1 MKKILFILKERFYH
15 KSNVKSYGLINSATQ
30 IVDYLNESG
39 YQAKAVSVINE
50 NGIDKE
56 VYGFKPDVVV
66 IEALWVCGEKLKELI
81 ELKRYQKIKWIVR
94 IHSDIGYLSAETMA
108 LKYVNDYIAL
118 NKSNLVIAP
127 NNEKFTEYLSN
138 GMNYTFKCLP
148 NIITIR
154 KEKNNPIEKSDVMNI
169 GCFGAL
175 RILKNQ
181 TFQALCAIKAAN
193 ILGKTLHFHIN
204 TDVFNYVDSEEKM
217 NPVLKNLE
225 ELFKYSKHKLIEHG
239 WKENNKFQK
248 LIKNM
253 DFGMQL
259 SFTESFNIV
268 TADFVNNNK
277 LILVSDAINWMP
289 NIFKTSTTNYFLV
302 TMKIIMCYRLRN
314 IQFLKR
320 LMRRSL
326 IKHNKHSKKIWAD
339 FMINN
344 N

>member
-1 MKKILFILKERFYH
+1 
-15 KSNVKSYGLINSATQ
+15 
-30 IVDYLNESG
+30 
-39 YQAKAVSVINE
+39 
-50 NGIDKE
+50 
-56 VYGFKPDVVV
+56 
-66 IEALWVCGEKLKELI
+66 
-81 ELKRYQKIKWIVR
+81 
-94 IHSDIGYLSAETMA
+94 
-108 LKYVNDYIAL
+108 
-118 NKSNLVIAP
+118 
-127 NNEKFTEYLSN
+127 
-138 GMNYTFKCLP
+138 
-148 NIITIR
+148 
-154 KEKNNPIEKSDVMNI
+154 
-169 GCFGAL
+169 
-175 RILKNQ
+175 
-181 TFQALCAIKAAN
+181 
-193 ILGKTLHFHIN
+193 
-204 TDVFNYVDSEEKM
+204 M